1 MIKFLF
7 LCNKQ
12 STCSKSK
19 FCGNPCNHTTN
30 PDHAKNPDSV
40 CIAEE
45 FLKHFEQAGAFTDV
59 CFQEVQE
66 IL

>member
-1 MIKFLF
+1 MIDFLF

-12 STCSKSK
+12 NSKCSKSK

-40 CIAEE
+40 RIAEE
-45 FLKHFEQAGAFTDV
+45 FLKHFEQAGSFTDLH
-59 CFQEVQE
+59 FIEKDS
-66 IL
+66 